1 MVSEKKRASI
11 DAWDKKNMVYQT
23 IKVRKES
30 LDRFKAACRDRGQ
43 RVNTVFKEFI
53 ESYPDKTE

>member
-1 MVSEKKRASI
+1 
-11 DAWDKKNMVYQT
+11 MVYQT
-23 IKVRKES
+23 IKVRRES
-30 LDRFKAACRDRGQ
+30 LERFKAICKERGE